1 MDSRDPLACYPQGNF
16 YPLIGGLS
24 TQHHRVT
31 KPVFP
36 LCSRCPSRSQAP
48 LCLCTL
54 QRVSI
59 PPEGT
64 FGRLRYL
71 LGGDRPSQ
79 TAYLTLSMCRL
90 HGSMLEFQHV
100 QGGISPSAPVPPK
113 GYLLSL
119 PPILRSTCQNPIS
132 GYSKAP
138 WGLPVLPRVEGIF
151 TPIVIS
157 PSPSLR
163 QRPSR
168 HTFHAGR
175 NLPDKEFRYLGPL
188 LLRPA
193 FTGAS
198 ARSFAHSW
206 ANPSP

>member
-1 MDSRDPLACYPQGNF
+1 MRRVDIEVPNGSVDMDSRDPLACYPQGNF

-151 TPIVIS
+151 TP
-157 PSPSLR
+157 L
-163 QRPSR
+163 
-168 HTFHAGR
+168 
-175 NLPDKEFRYLGPL
+175 
-188 LLRPA
+188 
-193 FTGAS
+193 
-198 ARSFAHSW
+198 
-206 ANPSP
+206 